1 MVIKLR
7 NPRPA
12 KTSPKKGGEL
22 YPEPKKG
29 WNSWRKTRAEAK
41 VFEANFDL
49 PTAKTKGLGSFWGK
63 RRTRFC
69 SLACTWACQ
78 SLHLKVGNQQLIQRK
93 NRVLLIQR
101 EPPGPFLIP
110 TNAWVNKRTL
120 LKDKLYPR
128 EDSMGRLQT
137 KSTPKD
143 ENLVLDVGRSTWRK
157 PEEAYPPADQNE
169 VALKREIVPVRKSS
183 VKEV

>member
-7 NPRPA
+7 NPRPT
-12 KTSPKKGGEL
+12 KTSPTKRGEL
-22 YPEPKKG
+22 YPEPK
-29 WNSWRKTRAEAK
+29 RAGTSVVRPELWLRSLKRILTYQPLRPKVWEASE
-41 VFEANFDL
+41 V
-49 PTAKTKGLGSFWGK
+49 K

-69 SLACTWACQ
+69 SLACTWVCQ

-143 ENLVLDVGRSTWRK
+143 ENLCTGCGKVYL
-157 PEEAYPPADQNE
+157 EEA
-169 VALKREIVPVRKSS
+169 
-183 VKEV
+183 

>member
-1 MVIKLR
+1 M
-7 NPRPA
+7 
-12 KTSPKKGGEL
+12 
-22 YPEPKKG
+22 
-29 WNSWRKTRAEAK
+29 
-41 VFEANFDL
+41 
-49 PTAKTKGLGSFWGK
+49 
-63 RRTRFC
+63 
-69 SLACTWACQ
+69 
-78 SLHLKVGNQQLIQRK
+78 
-93 NRVLLIQR
+93 
-101 EPPGPFLIP
+101 IP

>member
-1 MVIKLR
+1 M
-7 NPRPA
+7 
-12 KTSPKKGGEL
+12 
-22 YPEPKKG
+22 
-29 WNSWRKTRAEAK
+29 
-41 VFEANFDL
+41 
-49 PTAKTKGLGSFWGK
+49 
-63 RRTRFC
+63 
-69 SLACTWACQ
+69 
-78 SLHLKVGNQQLIQRK
+78 
-93 NRVLLIQR
+93 
-101 EPPGPFLIP
+101 IP

-143 ENLVLDVGRSTWRK
+143 ENLCTGCGEVYLK
-157 PEEAYPPADQNE
+157 EAYPPADQNE